1 MMDRQKKDQLPQMQA
16 DFIKNV
22 CLPLYEVI
30 FTVTIATPSNHY
42 RRWISTVVHCLH

>member
-1 MMDRQKKDQLPQMQA
+1 MDRQKKDQLPQMQA

-30 FTVTIATPSNHY
+30 FTVTVAMPSNHS
-42 RRWISTVVHCLH
+42 RCWIGTVVSCLH